1 MQAYCKSKS
10 TTQAKTNN
18 ITLNFSASFVLLI
31 LNGGTREK
39 LDKYVATI
47 VC

>member
-18 ITLNFSASFVLLI
+18 ITLNFS
-31 LNGGTREK
+31 GRGTREK